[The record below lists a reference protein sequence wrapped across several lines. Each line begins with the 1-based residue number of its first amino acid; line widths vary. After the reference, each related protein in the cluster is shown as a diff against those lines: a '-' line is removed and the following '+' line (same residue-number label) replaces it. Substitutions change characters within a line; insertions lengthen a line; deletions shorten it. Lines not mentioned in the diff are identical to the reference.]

1 MTVGVCFLTPRTK
14 SEVLCAALNR
24 KFQGPVDFEKRK
36 SPRAPLA
43 LTHTQQQPVQD
54 WFDLPPPAQHPGLK
68 DHGHLCGE
76 GRERGSLGWDE
87 CPSRYHCRDTINI
100 LRHGGE
106 RTTR

>member
-43 LTHTQQQPVQD
+43 HTHNNNQSRT
-54 WFDLPPPAQHPGLK
+54 
-68 DHGHLCGE
+68 
-76 GRERGSLGWDE
+76 GSIFQLIQRSVE
-87 CPSRYHCRDTINI
+87 PTFS
-100 LRHGGE
+100 
-106 RTTR
+106 